1 MSQLLQRMER
11 RRAPVT
17 VEALGIVN
25 ALPHAVFVVDGDN
38 TVTHLNLA
46 GENLFKISAQ
56 QLLGQALE
64 EHVPPDSPLFDLID
78 KCRRNGA
85 SLAQYGVRIDG
96 PRIQPRNATVEVA
109 PIAERPEHIVVAVRE
124 GSIASKIDQQLTSRG
139 AARSVS
145 AMAEMLAHEVK
156 NPLSG
161 IRGAAQ
167 LLEQSAASDGDRILT
182 RLIVDEVDRIKA
194 LIDRME
200 VFSDSRP
207 PRRDEVNIHQV
218 LEHVRTLAQSGFANR
233 VRFIERYDPSLPPV
247 WGNRDQLVQIFLNLV
262 KNAAE
267 AVPANGG
274 EIAIETSY
282 HHGVRLAVPG
292 SDKAMHLPLLV
303 SIIDNGDGIPEDLRP
318 HLFDPFVTSKTNG
331 TGLGLALV
339 AKIVGDHGGVIE
351 FDSQPR
357 RTVFKVHLP
366 IAGTSK

>member
-1 MSQLLQRMER
+1 MT
-11 RRAPVT
+11 APLPPAVDSG
-17 VEALGIVN
+17 AILN
-25 ALPHAVFVVDGDN
+25 ALPHAVFVVNGENRLVDVN
-38 TVTHLNLA
+38 MA
-46 GENLFKISAQ
+46 GEHLFRSSAL
-56 QLLGQALE
+56 QLRGQSLTD
-64 EHVPPDSPLFDLID
+64 HMPSDSPLLDLID
-78 KCRRNGA
+78 KCRRNGS
-85 SLAQYGVRIDG
+85 SLAQYGVRVEG
-96 PRIQPRNATVEVA
+96 PRVSARTATVEVA
-109 PIAERPEHIVVAVRE
+109 PVSEPPGHIVVAVRE
-124 GSIASKIDQQLTSRG
+124 RSIASKFDQQLTSRG

-145 AMAEMLAHEVK
+145 AMAAMLAHEVK

-167 LLEQSAASDGDRILT
+167 LLDQSVVTEGDRVLT

-207 PRRDEVNIHQV
+207 PRREEVNIHQV
-218 LEHVRTLAQSGFANR
+218 LEHVRMLAQTGFAKQ

-247 WGNRDQLVQIFLNLV
+247 FGNRDQLVQVFLNLV

-267 AVPANGG
+267 AAPQPGG
-274 EIAIETSY
+274 EIILETAY

-292 SDKAMHLPLLV
+292 AERAVHLPLRV
-303 SIIDNGDGIPEDLRP
+303 SVIDNGDGIPDDLRP

-351 FDSQPR
+351 FDSHPR

-366 IAGTSK
+366 LASGR